1 VEWKCLYFILK
12 ITIINLI
19 LITMKKFLSF
29 LFLTT
34 FLLGVG
40 CTKDTKLSEFVVGN
54 WKSQTLTLGGTSF
67 GYFTATIK
75 TTNKYVLTFTLSD
88 GSQSISCP
96 EAGYTIDDGKNQ
108 ITIDQPT
115 FDPATPAT
123 GTVTFNVAW
132 DKNVNG
138 AMTWT
143 PTDVTGSDPP
153 PTLVWTRQ

>member
-1 VEWKCLYFILK
+1 
-12 ITIINLI
+12 
-19 LITMKKFLSF
+19 MKRLLF
-29 LFLTT
+29 LFISVL
-34 FLLGVG
+34 FLGIS

-54 WKSQTLTLGGTSF
+54 WKSQTLTLGSTSF
-67 GYFTATIK
+67 GYFTANIK
-75 TTNKYVLTFTLSD
+75 ADNKYVLTFTLSD

-96 EAGYTIDDGKNQ
+96 EVGYTVDDGKNQ

-115 FDPATPAT
+115 FDPANPGT

-143 PTDVTGSDPP
+143 PTDATGNNPP